1 MFTASPIAPGRRA
14 PRWAP
19 TLVHARLGIAGVV
32 LGLPAAIV
40 TEFWFS
46 SITLSL
52 VVCAVVVYTVGR
64 LAPELILGPERLRR
78 AAFFAIWPASC
89 VAMVAVVRLAGAS
102 FPRTALI
109 AVITASVASGA
120 AGRTIFRRI
129 RAEEETETLDLVVRT
144 IDRFE

>member
-52 VVCAVVVYTVGR
+52 VVCAVVVYT
-64 LAPELILGPERLRR
+64 
-78 AAFFAIWPASC
+78 
-89 VAMVAVVRLAGAS
+89 
-102 FPRTALI
+102 
-109 AVITASVASGA
+109 
-120 AGRTIFRRI
+120 IFRRI